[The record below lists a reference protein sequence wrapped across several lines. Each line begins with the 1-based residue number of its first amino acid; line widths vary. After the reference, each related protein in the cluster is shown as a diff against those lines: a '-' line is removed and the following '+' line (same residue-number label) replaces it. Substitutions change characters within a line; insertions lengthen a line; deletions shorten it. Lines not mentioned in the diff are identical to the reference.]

1 MMLLR
6 AVPRFGPAMLRG
18 SLLMW
23 WLPFVLTT
31 LLLIGYHLRTGA
43 APWIRRAFFGV
54 VALSI
59 AGFGGLA
66 VSRAVHNVIAP
77 PEWDVQAFWI
87 YARVAAQG
95 GNFYEPAD
103 MHRVAAPAQHESSPL
118 SAAPGFTREV
128 LDAGFFYPPQTML
141 LVGPIGF
148 LNLRAGA
155 FCWYLLIG
163 TALVA
168 CIVALRQTFFPDGG
182 QVELAMVAALVLLYR
197 PTYLTFAFGQTSFLT
212 LLALIAFWRTRDR
225 PVSGVLLAAGTL
237 VKPIFAF
244 FVLYPLLRRNWRA
257 LATAAA
263 TGGLLTVIALVLFGP
278 QVFITYFTSNPV
290 GRAPSWL
297 YTLHENQSLLS
308 AMLRLSHYD
317 GVHGNPLLY
326 PPFLIAAALIVG
338 LTIWAVVRLPRERGE
353 LALALMVPA
362 ALLIY
367 PQSLDHY
374 AMLLL
379 VPLFYIWTQRAELE
393 LSTGFVVA
401 LLTAEYG
408 LVRYDLGAIETVA
421 TLSVWLF
428 LLALALRPVRSPAA
442 EPLLQP
448 SLG

>member
-1 MMLLR
+1 MMLLQ
-6 AVPRFGPAMLRG
+6 AVPQFGPATLRG

-23 WLPFVLTT
+23 WLPFLLTA
-31 LLLIGYHLRTGA
+31 LLLIGYNLRAGA
-43 APWIRRAFFGV
+43 APWIRRAFLGV

-59 AGFGGLA
+59 AGFGGLVVA
-66 VSRAVHNVIAP
+66 RAAHNVIAP
-77 PEWDVQAFWI
+77 PEWDIQAFWI
-87 YARVAAQG
+87 YARVAVDG

-103 MHRVAAPAQHESSPL
+103 IHRVAAPLQHEAIPLSSSPV
-118 SAAPGFTREV
+118 FTREA
-128 LDAGFFYPPQTML
+128 LDAGFLYPPPTML

-148 LNLRAGA
+148 LSLRAA
-155 FCWYLLIG
+155 SFAWYLLLG

-168 CIVALRQTFFPDGG
+168 CILALRRTFFPDGG
-182 QVELAMVAALVLLYR
+182 WVELATVTALVLLFR

-225 PVSGVLLAAGTL
+225 PLSGVFLALGMF
-237 VKPIFAF
+237 VKPIIAF

-257 LATAAA
+257 LASAAA
-263 TGGLLTVIALVLFGP
+263 TSGVLSVIAVLLFGP
-278 QVFITYFTSNPV
+278 QVCLTYFTSNPIE
-290 GRAPSWL
+290 RAPTWL

-308 AMLRLSHYD
+308 AMLRLAHYD
-317 GVHGNPLLY
+317 GVHGAPLLY

-338 LTIWAVVRLPRERGE
+338 LTMWAALRLPRDRGE

-379 VPLFYIWTQRAELE
+379 VPLFYLWTQRAQLG
-393 LSTGFVVA
+393 LTTGFTIA
-401 LLTAEYG
+401 LLTVEYG
-408 LVRYDLGAIETVA
+408 IIRYNLGAIETLA
-421 TLSVWLF
+421 TGLLWLF
-428 LLALALRPVRSPAA
+428 LLALALRPVRIRAA

-448 SLG
+448 TLG

>member
-1 MMLLR
+1 MLLR
-6 AVPRFGPAMLRG
+6 AAPQFGPAMLR
-18 SLLMW
+18 SSALMW

-31 LLLIGYHLRTGA
+31 LLLIGYHLRAGA
-43 APWIRRAFFGV
+43 EPWIRRAFFGV

-59 AGFGGLA
+59 AGFGGLVVA
-66 VSRAVHNVIAP
+66 RAVHNVIAP

-87 YARVAAQG
+87 YARVAAKG

-103 MHRVAAPAQHESSPL
+103 MHRVAEPAQHETPPL
-118 SAAPGFTREV
+118 SSAPGFTREV

-148 LNLRAGA
+148 LNLRAAA
-155 FCWYLLIG
+155 FSWYLLLG

-168 CIVALRQTFFPDGG
+168 CIVALRRTFFPDGG
-182 QVELAMVAALVLLYR
+182 HVELATVAALVLLFR

-212 LLALIAFWRTRDR
+212 LLALIALWLTRDR
-225 PVSGVLLAAGTL
+225 PLSGVFLAAGTL

-257 LATAAA
+257 VAVAAA
-263 TGGLLTVIALVLFGP
+263 TGGLLSVITLVLFGP
-278 QVFITYFTSNPV
+278 QVFVTYFTSNPV

-308 AMLRLSHYD
+308 AMLRLAHWD
-317 GVHGNPLLY
+317 GVHGAPLLY

-338 LTIWAVVRLPRERGE
+338 LTIWAALRLPRERGE

-379 VPLFYIWTQRAELE
+379 VPLFYIWTHRAEHE
-393 LSTGFVVA
+393 LSTGFAVA
-401 LLTAEYG
+401 FLTAEYG
-408 LVRYDLGAIETVA
+408 IIRYDLGAIETLA

-428 LLALALRPVRSPAA
+428 LLALALRPVRSRAA
-442 EPLLQP
+442 APLLQP
-448 SLG
+448 TLG

>member
-1 MMLLR
+1 MLIQAAL
-6 AVPRFGPAMLRG
+6 PFGPAMLRR

-23 WLPFVLTT
+23 GLPFLLTT
-31 LLLIGYHLRTGA
+31 LLLIGYHLRAGA
-43 APWIRRAFFGV
+43 APWIRRAFLGV

-59 AGFGGLA
+59 AGFGGLVVA
-66 VSRAVHNVIAP
+66 RAAHNVIAP

-87 YARVAAQG
+87 YAKVAVQG

-103 MHRVAAPAQHESSPL
+103 FHRVAEPLQHASIPL
-118 SAAPGFTREV
+118 SSTPVFTREV
-128 LDAGFFYPPQTML
+128 LDAGFFYPPPTML
-141 LVGPIGF
+141 LVGPIG
-148 LNLRAGA
+148 LLSLRPAA
-155 FCWYLLIG
+155 FCWYVMLG
-163 TALVA
+163 AALVA
-168 CIVALRQTFFPDGG
+168 CIVALRRTFFPDGG
-182 QVELAMVAALVLLYR
+182 PVELATVAALVLLYR
-197 PTYLTFAFGQTSFLT
+197 PTYLTFAFGQTSFLM

-225 PVSGVLLAAGTL
+225 PLSGVFLAAGTF

-257 LATAAA
+257 IAVAVA
-263 TGGLLTVIALVLFGP
+263 TGGVLSAITLVLFGP

-290 GRAPSWL
+290 GRAPTWL

-308 AMLRLSHYD
+308 AMLRLAHYD
-317 GVHGNPLLY
+317 GVHGAPLLY

-338 LTIWAVVRLPRERGE
+338 LTMWAALRLPRERGA

-379 VPLFYIWTQRAELE
+379 VPMFYIWTHRAEYE
-393 LSTGFVVA
+393 LSSGFAVGF
-401 LLTAEYG
+401 LTAEYG
-408 LVRYDLGAIETVA
+408 IIRYDLGAIETLA

-428 LLALALRPVRSPAA
+428 LLALAFRPVRSRMA
-442 EPLLQP
+442 EPILQP

>member
-1 MMLLR
+1 MLLR
-6 AVPRFGPAMLRG
+6 AAPQFGPAMLRG

-31 LLLIGYHLRTGA
+31 LLLIGYHLRAGA
-43 APWIRRAFFGV
+43 EPWIRRAFFGV
-54 VALSI
+54 MALSI
-59 AGFGGLA
+59 AGFGGLV

-103 MHRVAAPAQHESSPL
+103 MHRVAEPLQHVTPPL
-118 SAAPGFTREV
+118 SSEPGFTREV
-128 LDAGFFYPPQTML
+128 LDAGFFYPPPTML
-141 LVGPIGF
+141 LVGPIG
-148 LNLRAGA
+148 LLSLRPAA
-155 FCWYLLIG
+155 FCWYLILG

-168 CIVALRQTFFPDGG
+168 CIIALRRTFFPDGSG
-182 QVELAMVAALVLLYR
+182 IELGMVAALVLLFR
-197 PTYLTFAFGQTSFLT
+197 PTYLTFAFGQTSFLM
-212 LLALIAFWRTRDR
+212 LLALIALWRTRDR
-225 PVSGVLLAAGTL
+225 PLSGVFLAAGTL
-237 VKPIFAF
+237 VKPVFAF

-257 LATAAA
+257 VAVAAA
-263 TGGLLTVIALVLFGP
+263 TGGLLSLITLLLFGP
-278 QVFITYFTSNPV
+278 QVFVTYFTSNPV

-297 YTLHENQSLLS
+297 YILHENQSLLS
-308 AMLRLSHYD
+308 AMLRLAHWD
-317 GVHGNPLLY
+317 GVHGAPLLY

-338 LTIWAVVRLPRERGE
+338 LTIWAALRLPRERGE

-379 VPLFYIWTQRAELE
+379 VPLFYIWTHHAEHE
-393 LSTGFVVA
+393 LSTGFAVA

-408 LVRYDLGAIETVA
+408 IIRYDLGAIETLA
-421 TLSVWLF
+421 TISVWLF
-428 LLALALRPVRSPAA
+428 LLALALRPVRSRAT

-448 SLG
+448 TLG